1 MPRCGQSAKNTARNR
16 PRNRTRRETGQARR
30 PVPLNQATGW
40 GWGWAFFAARLSL
53 YFFSNRSM
61 RPALPS
67 SAHKASRTES
77 GARLGLGLG
86 LLGGAAFLVLLLKS
100 FDASRGV
107 HQLLLACVEGMAV
120 GADFHAD
127 VALVRGA
134 GLECVAT
141 SADDVELVVS
151 GMNTGLHL

>member
-16 PRNRTRRETGQARR
+16 PRNRTGQ
-30 PVPLNQATGW
+30 
-40 GWGWAFFAARLSL
+40 
-53 YFFSNRSM
+53 
-61 RPALPS
+61 
-67 SAHKASRTES
+67 KACPTES
-77 GARLGLGLG
+77 GDRLGLGLG